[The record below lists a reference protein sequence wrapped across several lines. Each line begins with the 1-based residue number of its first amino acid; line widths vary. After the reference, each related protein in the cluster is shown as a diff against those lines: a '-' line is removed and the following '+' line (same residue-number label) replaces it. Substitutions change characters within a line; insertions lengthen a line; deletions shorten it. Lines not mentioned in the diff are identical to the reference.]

1 MVYTYDEVYQ
11 ATLDYF
17 DGDELATS
25 IWMHKYAL
33 KDLDGNFLER
43 TPDDMHRRMA
53 REIIK
58 YTTIDELTEEEV
70 YEALKDFR
78 YLIPQ
83 GSIMYALGNDKRYV
97 STSNCF
103 LVDSPY
109 DSYAGIMKTDQE
121 LAQIM
126 KRRGGVGVDI
136 STLRPKGAKV
146 MNSSHHSTGVVT
158 FMERFSNTTR
168 EVAIEGRRGALML
181 TISSRHPDVLDFI
194 RAKVDL
200 KKVTGANISVRVDD
214 ALLEAVKNDDY
225 YELRFPVDSDDPTIR
240 KRVKAREI
248 WDAIVDSAWRSA
260 EPGFLLWNNV
270 LKESPADEY
279 YKFGFKTEGTN
290 PCFRGDMKIL
300 TEDGYKTFE
309 SLDGRDVKLR
319 DNNGTVVN
327 GRVWMSGVKP
337 VYGVLLSTGKVLYCT
352 GDHVFMCSDG
362 ATRMAK
368 HLKGSK
374 LLSVPSDI
382 DDQEK
387 QEEYPEVLSVD
398 YVGEFP
404 VYDFKLTDDNP
415 WGVVEGFV
423 VHNCSE
429 IPLSPYDS
437 CRLLAIN
444 LYSFVENPFTENALF
459 DYDKFGKYVAL
470 AVKIMNV
477 IVDIEIAYI
486 GKIIDKIKSDPEPA
500 DVKKV
505 ELDLWYK
512 ILDAAKKGRRTGIG
526 ITALADTLAALG
538 LKYDSD
544 EAIDTAEK
552 IFKTLAYNAYKESNR
567 LGRKYGHFPVATY
580 RFSKWSKGE
589 IGKSAFI
596 QRLKDTFEDLS
607 DVDYRR
613 NIALLT
619 VAPTGSVSLLT
630 RTSSGIE
637 PVFKIYYKRRRKVNP
652 NDKNV
657 KITFVDDLGDA
668 WEEYNVIH
676 PKFLEWCHKN
686 GYDVDQVKGMSD
698 KELDKLVEKSPY
710 RQSTANEI
718 SYVKKL
724 EMLGRIQK
732 WIDHAIS
739 NTLNLPENITKE
751 EVSDIYM
758 KAWEYGLKGVTI
770 YREGC
775 RSGVL
780 VSKDEKKFKEHH
792 SPKRPKKLKAEI
804 VRFVNNKEKWI
815 AVIGLLDGRPYE
827 IFTGKLEDM
836 FDIPTKYDAVYVV
849 KNKVNKK
856 SRYDLEFHVGDDKIV
871 FEGLNRIFNKEYW
884 NYAKLISGVLRHG
897 MPLQYV
903 INLIENLRMDSDLMN
918 TWNRGVARA
927 LKKFIKDGTKS
938 KNVCSKC
945 GGELVY
951 VEGCE
956 KCLSCGEGKC
966 N

>member
-1 MVYTYDEVYQ
+1 MKDNTMIYDYDTVRKS
-11 ATLDYF
+11 TLDYF
-17 DGDELATS
+17 NGDDLATS
-25 IWMHKYAL
+25 IWMNKYAL

-53 REIIK
+53 KEIIK
-58 YTTIDELTEEEV
+58 YSIIDELTEDEV
-70 YEALKDFR
+70 YESFR
-78 YLIPQ
+78 NFKYLIPQ
-83 GSIMYALGNDKRYV
+83 GSIMYALGNDFRYV

-136 STLRPKGAKV
+136 STLRPKGTPV

-168 EVAIEGRRGALML
+168 EVAQDGRRGALML

-194 RAKVDL
+194 KAKVDL

-214 ALLEAVKNDDY
+214 ALLESVRNDDY
-225 YELRFPVDSDDPTIR
+225 YELRFPVDSDRPKIR
-240 KRVKAREI
+240 RRVKAREI

-260 EPGFLLWNNV
+260 EPGVLLWDNV
-270 LKESPADEY
+270 IRESPADEY
-279 YKFGFKTEGTN
+279 AKFGFKTLGTN
-290 PCFRGDMKIL
+290 P
-300 TEDGYKTFE
+300 
-309 SLDGRDVKLR
+309 
-319 DNNGTVVN
+319 
-327 GRVWMSGVKP
+327 
-337 VYGVLLSTGKVLYCT
+337 
-352 GDHVFMCSDG
+352 
-362 ATRMAK
+362 
-368 HLKGSK
+368 
-374 LLSVPSDI
+374 
-382 DDQEK
+382 
-387 QEEYPEVLSVD
+387 
-398 YVGEFP
+398 
-404 VYDFKLTDDNP
+404 
-415 WGVVEGFV
+415 
-423 VHNCSE
+423 CSE

-444 LYSFVENPFTENALF
+444 LFSFVENPFTEDAYF
-459 DYDKFGKYVAL
+459 DFDKFGRYVAL

-477 IVDIEIAYI
+477 VVDIETDYVLR
-486 GKIIDKIKSDPEPA
+486 IIDKVKSDPEPA
-500 DVKKV
+500 DIKKV
-505 ELDLWYK
+505 ELGLWYK

-544 EAIDTAEK
+544 EAIDTAEE
-552 IFKTLAYNAYKESNR
+552 IFKALAYNAYKESNR
-567 LGRKYGHFPVATY
+567 LGRKYGYFSVASY
-580 RFSKWSKGE
+580 RFSKWSSGE
-589 IGKSAFI
+589 VGKSAFI
-596 QRLKDTFEDLS
+596 HRLKDTFKDLS

-652 NDKNV
+652 NDKNARV
-657 KITFVDDLGDA
+657 DFVDDLGDA

-676 PKFLEWCHKN
+676 PKFLEWCVMN
-686 GYDVDQVKGMSD
+686 GYDVDIVRRMSD
-698 KELDKLVEKSPY
+698 RELDKLIEKSPY
-710 RQSTANEI
+710 HKSTANEI
-718 SYVKKL
+718 SYAKKL
-724 EMLGRIQK
+724 KMLGRIQK

-739 NTLNLPENITKE
+739 NTLNLPESITRE

-780 VSKDEKKFKEHH
+780 VSKDDKKFKEHH
-792 SPKRPKKLKAEI
+792 SPKRPKRLKAEI

-836 FDIPTKYDAVYVV
+836 FDIPSKYDDVYVV
-849 KNKVNKK
+849 KNKVNKM
-856 SRYDLEFHVGDDKIV
+856 SRYDLEFHVGGEKIV

-903 INLIENLRMDSDLMN
+903 INLIENLSMDSDLMN

-938 KNVCSKC
+938 KKTCYKC
-945 GGELVY
+945 GGELIY

-956 KCLSCGEGKC
+956 KCMSCGEGKC
-966 N
+966 S